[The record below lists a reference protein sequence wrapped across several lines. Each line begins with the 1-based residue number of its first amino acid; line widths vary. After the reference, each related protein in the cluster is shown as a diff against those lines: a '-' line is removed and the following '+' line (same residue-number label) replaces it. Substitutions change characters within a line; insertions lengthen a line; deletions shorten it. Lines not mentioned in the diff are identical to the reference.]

1 MSLIRQNRDLKYVII
16 HHTGQYA
23 TMSGLDINK
32 IFNKNGFFGVPYD
45 IIINQNGN
53 IDLSPR
59 WIHGLTSDQYELNIR
74 IPNIIQKYKIHHYAG
89 LDLLKYNQEGI
100 HIALVGNFD
109 INNPTPLQY
118 TALSNVLKEISLRL
132 DLDMVTA
139 LLYYSEIFSTTSP
152 GSLFFNK
159 TKFFN

>member
-1 MSLIRQNRDLKYVII
+1 MSLIRQNRDIKYVII
-16 HHTGQYA
+16 HHTGQYSI
-23 TMSGLDINK
+23 MKGLDINK
-32 IFNKNGFFGVPYD
+32 AFNKKGYFGVPYD

-100 HIALVGNFD
+100 HVAVVGNFD
-109 INNPTPLQY
+109 INPPTPLQY
-118 TALSNVLKEISLRL
+118 TSLSNILKEISLRL
-132 DLDMVTA
+132 NLSMNTA

-152 GSLFFNK
+152 GCLFFNK
-159 TKFFN
+159 TKFL